1 MHMKNAKVKMNKQTN
16 NKTTKH
22 LLLSQY
28 NFLLTEKYI
37 QGYMQE
43 TLSFFMLKL
52 HQKSAKWYPSG
63 ISYVLVT

>member
-52 HQKSAKWYPSG
+52 HQKSAK
-63 ISYVLVT
+63 